1 MIRKGVE
8 FTLQLIEPGL
18 WKWRFQIGEA
28 VSNGKTR
35 TNLLGLAT
43 RRAES
48 RIDRALRKLKI
59 VALDEAESHSVN
71 RRRQSS
77 HMCLN
82 SGELPMKRILVVDD
96 DPLICG
102 AIRAWLEEKGFA
114 VVVADG
120 GEAGLN
126 ALRCST
132 FDLMIID
139 IFMPHMKG
147 FESVRVFHQRAPTVP
162 LIAISGYVFAEQQT
176 PAPDFLNMA
185 LRLGATRCLRKPFT
199 PSTLLSVIAAC
210 LLETESR
217 KIRAIV

>member
-8 FTLQLIEPGL
+8 FSLQLIEPGL
-18 WKWRFQIGEA
+18 WKWQFQIGLA
-28 VSNGKTR
+28 VTSGSTH
-35 TNLLGLAT
+35 TNLKGLAI

-48 RIDRALRKLKI
+48 RIDRALRVRGT
-59 VALDEAESHSVN
+59 VAADVRANRAGEATSSVAGV
-71 RRRQSS
+71 
-77 HMCLN
+77 H
-82 SGELPMKRILVVDD
+82 GTKTPIKRILVVDD

-102 AIRAWLEEKGFA
+102 AIRAWIEQRGFA
-114 VVVADG
+114 VVIANS

-126 ALRCST
+126 ALECST
-132 FDLMIID
+132 FDLMIVD

-147 FESVRVFHQRAPTVP
+147 FQSVRVFHQRAPTVP
-162 LIAISGYVFAEQQT
+162 LIAISGYVFAEQRM

-199 PSTLLSVIAAC
+199 PSTLLSVIDAC

-217 KIRAIV
+217 KIKAIV